1 MSALWRLRSQ
11 DFDSVRSPIV
21 LVNDLN
27 VSVLE
32 STRRKHMIVRF
43 MNQLWLVAATK
54 EGGCTLVGLS
64 VEEARRLAAKW
75 RETALAECDA

>member
-1 MSALWRLRSQ
+1 
-11 DFDSVRSPIV
+11 
-21 LVNDLN
+21 
-27 VSVLE
+27 
-32 STRRKHMIVRF
+32 MIVRF